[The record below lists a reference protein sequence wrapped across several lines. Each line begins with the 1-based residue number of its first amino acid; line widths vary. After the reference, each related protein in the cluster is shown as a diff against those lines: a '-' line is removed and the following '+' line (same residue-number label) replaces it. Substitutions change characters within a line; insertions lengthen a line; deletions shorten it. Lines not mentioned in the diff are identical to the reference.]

1 MASKTVVIKIGT
13 AVLRG
18 EELGELNFARMQA
31 IAKSIHLL
39 RQEGMKVA
47 IVSSG
52 AVGLGMSKLGLE
64 KKPKKISSIQ
74 KCAAVG
80 QGVLIDNWQKVFDE
94 YNLPVA
100 QLLLTR
106 DDVDDHNRHYALKEL
121 FDDILSDN
129 VVPIINENDSI
140 SAAELNIKFGDND
153 VLSALIA
160 TLIIADSLIIISTAK
175 GLLETKG
182 DGEIIPTVEKIDD
195 YIMSLATSTKTASG
209 TGGMLT
215 KLKAAE
221 ISTKNACNCYI
232 VGGNEDLAPSRI
244 LLGGEKIGT
253 FFRAVETKVV
263 SKKRWYAHFGK
274 SRGKLIVDEGAGI
287 ALKERGA
294 SLLSAGIVEVIGS
307 FAKHDFVDILDI
319 NKKLLA
325 RGISS
330 YSSAEILG
338 TNDDST
344 SKIAVHRDNLSLL

>member
-1 MASKTVVIKIGT
+1 MASNTVVIKIGT

-18 EELGELNFARMQA
+18 EELGELNYARMQT
-31 IAKSIHLL
+31 IAKSVHLL
-39 RQEGMKVA
+39 RQAGMKVA

-52 AVGLGMSKLGLE
+52 AVGLGMSKLHLE

-80 QGVLIDNWQKVFDE
+80 QGILIDNWQKVFDD
-94 YNLPVA
+94 YDLPVA
-100 QLLLTR
+100 QILLTR
-106 DDVDDHNRHYALKEL
+106 DDVDDHDRHYALKEL

-160 TLIIADSLIIISTAK
+160 TLIKADNLIIISTAK
-175 GLLETKG
+175 GLLNTKG
-182 DGEIIPTVEKIDD
+182 DGEIIPLVEKIDD
-195 YIMSLATSTKTASG
+195 YVMSLATSTKTASG

-221 ISTKNACNCYI
+221 IATKNACNAYI
-232 VGGNEDLAPSRI
+232 VGGNEDFAPSRM
-244 LLGGEKIGT
+244 LLDGEKLGT
-253 FFRAVETKVV
+253 FFRASESNKV

-274 SRGKLIVDEGAGI
+274 SRGKLIVDSGAST

-294 SLLSAGIVEVIGS
+294 SLLSAGIVEVVGT
-307 FAKHDFVDILDI
+307 FEEHDFVEILDQD
-319 NKKLLA
+319 KKLLA
-325 RGISS
+325 RGLSS

-338 TNDDST
+338 TNDDLT